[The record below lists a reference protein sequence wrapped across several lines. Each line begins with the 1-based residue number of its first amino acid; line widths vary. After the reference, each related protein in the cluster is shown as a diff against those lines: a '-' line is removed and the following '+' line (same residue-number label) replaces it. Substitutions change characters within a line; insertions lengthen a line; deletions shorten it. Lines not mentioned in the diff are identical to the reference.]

1 MKNIGIIGST
11 GSIGTQTLE
20 VIRELSGQKPDS
32 FCVSALACGNSV
44 ETMAAQAREF
54 GVKLLCT
61 ATKEGAEKV
70 RELLKDMKP
79 TVLYGPE
86 GLRELAAGD
95 MDMLVTA
102 IVGMAGIE
110 PTLEAIKKGTD
121 IALANKETLVAAG
134 ELVMSE
140 AKARGVSILPVDSEH
155 SAVFQCLRC
164 VKRRQLS
171 KIILTCSGGPFRTYP
186 AEKLSEVTPEMA
198 LGHPT
203 WNMGGKITIDSAT
216 LMNKGLEVIEAAR
229 LYATGFDDIEVTIHP
244 QSIVHSMIK
253 MRDGAVIAQL
263 GCPSMKLPIQYALT
277 YPDRY
282 FCNVPDLDF
291 QKGLSLTFEQPDRS
305 KFPCLDLAISAGRE
319 GGSMPACMNA
329 ANEKAVRLFLD
340 GKATFTDIPKIVE
353 KAMNLHKKIKKPT
366 AEEILAVSY
375 ETYETAGL

>member
-1 MKNIGIIGST
+1 MKKIGIIGST

-32 FCVSALACGNSV
+32 FRVSALACGNSV

-70 RELLKDMKP
+70 RELLKDIKP

-229 LYATGFDDIEVTIHP
+229 LYSTGFDDIEVTIHP

-291 QKGLSLTFEQPDRS
+291 QKGLSLTFEKPDRS

-340 GKATFTDIPKIVE
+340 GKAKFTDIPKIVE

>member
-1 MKNIGIIGST
+1 MKKIGIIGST

-32 FCVSALACGNSV
+32 FRVSALACGNSV

-229 LYATGFDDIEVTIHP
+229 LYSAGFDDIEVTIHP

-340 GKATFTDIPKIVE
+340 GKAKFTDIPKIVE

>member
-32 FCVSALACGNSV
+32 FRVSALACGNSV

-229 LYATGFDDIEVTIHP
+229 LYSTGFDDIEVTIHP

-340 GKATFTDIPKIVE
+340 GKAKFTDIPKIVE

-375 ETYETAGL
+375 ETYETAEL

>member
-1 MKNIGIIGST
+1 MKKIGIIGST

-32 FCVSALACGNSV
+32 FRVSALACGNSV

-171 KIILTCSGGPFRTYP
+171 TTGISVLKAVQPQCLQIM
-186 AEKLSEVTPEMA
+186 KLS
-198 LGHPT
+198 
-203 WNMGGKITIDSAT
+203 
-216 LMNKGLEVIEAAR
+216 
-229 LYATGFDDIEVTIHP
+229 
-244 QSIVHSMIK
+244 
-253 MRDGAVIAQL
+253 
-263 GCPSMKLPIQYALT
+263 
-277 YPDRY
+277 
-282 FCNVPDLDF
+282 
-291 QKGLSLTFEQPDRS
+291 
-305 KFPCLDLAISAGRE
+305 
-319 GGSMPACMNA
+319 
-329 ANEKAVRLFLD
+329 
-340 GKATFTDIPKIVE
+340 
-353 KAMNLHKKIKKPT
+353 
-366 AEEILAVSY
+366 
-375 ETYETAGL
+375 

>member
-1 MKNIGIIGST
+1 MKKIGIIGST

-32 FCVSALACGNSV
+32 FRVSALACGNSV

-229 LYATGFDDIEVTIHP
+229 LYSTGFDDIEVTIHP

-291 QKGLSLTFEQPDRS
+291 QKGLALTFEQPDRS

-340 GKATFTDIPKIVE
+340 GKAKFTDIPKIVE
-353 KAMNLHKKIKKPT
+353 KAMNLHKNIKKPT

-375 ETYETAGL
+375 ETYESAGL